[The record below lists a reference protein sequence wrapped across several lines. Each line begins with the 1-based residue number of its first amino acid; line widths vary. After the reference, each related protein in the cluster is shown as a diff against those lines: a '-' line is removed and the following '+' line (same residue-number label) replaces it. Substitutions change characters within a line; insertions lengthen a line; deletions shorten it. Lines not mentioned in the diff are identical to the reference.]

1 MRKYVLAALIFLV
14 PFGIGAYFVWQSKET
29 VTEFRNS
36 WLAARPIGPNHQSQ
50 PDDLHI
56 PSGPSAA
63 LRLLLN
69 DQRLQG
75 NHLQGP
81 ARKVGDVL
89 SDSDLAERPDLS
101 SAAKGSQI
109 YFYVV
114 KEDAAPI
121 VGWTDN
127 ASVIPC
133 FLKAAVKPATKQET
147 KCIHTP
153 LRIIAIHKSRVTGEA
168 SWLALEIPEKLRC
181 TFAEFALAD
190 KRILY
195 QVNETAVTNQK

>member
-1 MRKYVLAALIFLV
+1 MRKYVLAVLIFLI
-14 PFGIGAYFVWQSKET
+14 PLGIGAYFVRQSRET
-29 VTEFRNS
+29 GTEYRNS
-36 WLAARPIGPNHQSQ
+36 WIAARPIGPNHQSQ
-50 PDDLHI
+50 PDDLKI
-56 PSGPSAA
+56 PSGPLAA

-81 ARKVGDVL
+81 ARKLGDVL

-114 KEDAAPI
+114 KEDAVPI
-121 VGWTDN
+121 GGWSEN

-133 FLKAAVKPATKQET
+133 FLVAAVKPATKQET
-147 KCIHTP
+147 KCIHVP
-153 LRIIAIHKSRVTGEA
+153 LRIIAIHKSRATREA

-181 TFAEFALAD
+181 IFAEFALAD

-195 QVNETAVTNQK
+195 QVNATKQQ

>member
-1 MRKYVLAALIFLV
+1 MRKYVLAALILLV
-14 PFGIGAYFVWQSKET
+14 PLGIGAHFVPHSEKT
-29 VTEFRNS
+29 GTEYGNS
-36 WLAARPIGPNHQSQ
+36 WLAARAIGPNHQTQ

-69 DQRLQG
+69 DQRVQG

-81 ARKVGDVL
+81 ARKSDDKL
-89 SDSDLAERPDLS
+89 LDSDFAERPDLS

-121 VGWTDN
+121 GGWTEN

-133 FLKAAVKPATKQET
+133 FLRAAVKPATKQET
-147 KCIHTP
+147 KCIHAP
-153 LRIIAIHKSRVTGEA
+153 LRILAIHKSRATGEA

-195 QVNETAVTNQK
+195 QVNATKQQ